1 MLLWSSSYSSPFWIT
16 FNQAKELNG
25 TVRKGEKGT
34 QIVFYKQLRSRK
46 TKDENT
52 GEDEDRRPPFVLT
65 YHTVFNV
72 EQCDGL
78 TVPQIERPSTTP
90 NAVEQDEACEALVTG
105 WENRPTLHL
114 TSESEMRAYYVPRTD
129 SVHMPARNRFVDAP
143 HYYSTLFHELVHS
156 TGHES
161 RLNRTFGSCF
171 GDELYSKEELVAE
184 MGAAFLCAIAEIA
197 NEHTDRNTTAYLQSW
212 IAKLEEDNRLI
223 VHAAANA
230 QRAVDTIIGTTFEDE
245 ADSSEETDEEAA
257 VAGGSS
263 VDSYAS
269 AA

>member
-1 MLLWSSSYSSPFWIT
+1 
-16 FNQAKELNG
+16 
-25 TVRKGEKGT
+25 
-34 QIVFYKQLRSRK
+34 
-46 TKDENT
+46 
-52 GEDEDRRPPFVLT
+52 
-65 YHTVFNV
+65 V

-78 TVPQIERPSTTP
+78 TVPQIEKPTTP
-90 NAVEQDEACEALVTG
+90 NANAVEQDEACEAIVTG
-105 WENRPTLHL
+105 WTNRPTLHL
-114 TSESEMRAYYVPRTD
+114 TSQSEMRAYYVPRTD
-129 SVHMPARNRFVDAP
+129 AVHMPARNRFIDAP
-143 HYYSTLFHELVHS
+143 HFYSTLFHELVHS

-161 RLNRTFGSCF
+161 RLNRTFGTHF

-230 QRAVDTIIGTTFEDE
+230 QRAVDSILGTTFEDE
-245 ADSSEETDEEAA
+245 AESTEETAEAA
-257 VAGGSS
+257 AAAGASE
-263 VDSYAS
+263 VSYSS